1 MCTIYICMRKC
12 VGVTEAQINVRLCGK
27 VENCVNIVSLQAVHD
42 LRRVCDIAMVECEIS
57 FVIEDSRVVQGSTV
71 VELVEGND
79 VVGIGIGQCEMSYK
93 PASTVAA
100 VRRCSCNVG
109 ANNYLH
115 EASSSCDHNILN
127 IGQWFEFGTSN

>member
-1 MCTIYICMRKC
+1 
-12 VGVTEAQINVRLCGK
+12 
-27 VENCVNIVSLQAVHD
+27 
-42 LRRVCDIAMVECEIS
+42 MVECEIS
-57 FVIEDSRVVQGSTV
+57 FVIEDSRVVQGSAV

-93 PASTVAA
+93 PASTIAV

-109 ANNYLH
+109 ANDYLH

-127 IGQWFEFGTSN
+127 IGQWLELGTSN

>member
-1 MCTIYICMRKC
+1 MCAIYICMCEC
-12 VGVTEAQINVRLCGK
+12 VRVTKAQINVRLCGK

-42 LRRVCDIAMVECEIS
+42 LGRVCDIAMVECEIS
-57 FVIEDSRVVQGSTV
+57 FVIEDSRVVQGSAV

-100 VRRCSCNVG
+100 VRGCSCNVG
-109 ANNYLH
+109 ANNYSH
-115 EASSSCDHNILN
+115 EASSSCDHNILD
-127 IGQWFEFGTSN
+127 IRQWFELRTSN